1 MKTMTV
7 RVRLWFAIASLSIS
21 VLGFAG
27 CSDRTAEYQEFFE
40 RGNVYQAE
48 GRDSE
53 AIIEYRNAL
62 QADPNQAAAHEAL
75 ARSYLN
81 KEQAEKAF
89 WELAETVR
97 LDPDNVEARLTYATM
112 ALAARQND
120 LLLEQAE
127 AIVELEPDNP
137 DGQLLL
143 GQAYLVTGQSEKA
156 EA

>member
-27 CSDRTAEYQEFFE
+27 CSDRSAEYQEFFE
-40 RGNVYQAE
+40 RGNAYQAE

-75 ARSYLN
+75 AKSGRRV
-81 KEQAEKAF
+81 KACG
-89 WELAETVR
+89 LRT
-97 LDPDNVEARLTYATM
+97 P
-112 ALAARQND
+112 
-120 LLLEQAE
+120 
-127 AIVELEPDNP
+127 
-137 DGQLLL
+137 
-143 GQAYLVTGQSEKA
+143 SEKFMKFA
-156 EA
+156 SFRNLSQSS

>member
-7 RVRLWFAIASLSIS
+7 QVKLFFALLSLSIP
-21 VLGFAG
+21 VLGSVG

-40 RGNVYQAE
+40 RGNAYQAE

-81 KEQAEKAF
+81 AEQAEKAF
-89 WELAETVR
+89 WGIR
-97 LDPDNVEARLTYATM
+97 LGAT
-112 ALAARQND
+112 LSRTKNCGCAAGRW
-120 LLLEQAE
+120 
-127 AIVELEPDNP
+127 
-137 DGQLLL
+137 
-143 GQAYLVTGQSEKA
+143 LVQDSCGSRSSLFRP
-156 EA
+156 